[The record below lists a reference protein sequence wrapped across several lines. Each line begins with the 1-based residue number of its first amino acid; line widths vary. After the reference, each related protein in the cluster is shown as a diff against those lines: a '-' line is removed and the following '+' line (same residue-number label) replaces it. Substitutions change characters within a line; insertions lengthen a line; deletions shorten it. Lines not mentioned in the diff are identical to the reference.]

1 MQTVGKPPVSTDP
14 KRHLWVFGL
23 IAPLSAL
30 LPSQLVL
37 QTGAKVFWWIGPIIV
52 LIVIP
57 VLDWVVGEDG
67 TNPRDEDYELLS
79 NDRYY
84 RWCTYLFLPVQ
95 LIGLLIACAMW
106 AGHELSVVDK
116 LGLAATLGF
125 VSGIGI
131 NAAHEL
137 GHRVENAERWLAKVA
152 LAQSFYGHFFVEHN
166 RGHHVRVATP
176 EDPASG
182 RLGETLWEFLPRSV
196 FGSFRSAI
204 ELERVRLARK
214 NRRWFSVHNHILQAW
229 SMSVVLFGTLM
240 ALFGI
245 GILPWLI
252 LQAVIGASLLETVNY
267 IEHYGLLRGKRP
279 NGNYARCS
287 PRDSWNSDRLVTN
300 IFLFHLQRHSDHHAN
315 PGRRYQTLRS
325 SMQAPQLPAGYA
337 TMILFAVVPPLWRA
351 VMDHRVLE
359 HYEGDVTRANIHPRK
374 RRQLLERYRGWA
386 TRTPENAAAQTNAPA
401 QSDAPAQANGAEQT
415 SGTARANGAAQADG
429 ADGAARAAS
438 VPSANDGAQGAAQ
451 SNGAV
456 RGGDGAVP
464 SNFAAHTNGAAQASG
479 AARSNGAG
487 AAQANRGA
495 QADGVVQG
503 SDVRP
508 GGSGAAVDGVASGS
522 GVTSETG
529 VPSGNSG
536 SPCNGAVQRNT
547 VVQRN
552 GSAQRREATVAESG
566 AI

>member
-229 SMSVVLFGTLM
+229 SMSVVLFGTLL

-325 SMQAPQLPAGYA
+325 STQAPQLPAGYA

-359 HYEGDVTRANIHPRK
+359 HYDGDVTRANIHPRK
-374 RRQLLERYRGWA
+374 RRQLLERYSGWA
-386 TRTPENAAAQTNAPA
+386 TRTPDNAAAQADGVG
-401 QSDAPAQANGAEQT
+401 QDDAPAQANGA
-415 SGTARANGAAQADG
+415 
-429 ADGAARAAS
+429 ARAAG
-438 VPSANDGAQGAAQ
+438 VPSANGAAQ
-451 SNGAV
+451 SNGVA
-456 RGGDGAVP
+456 RGDDGAVL
-464 SNFAAHTNGAAQASG
+464 SNTAVQTNGAAQPGG
-479 AARSNGAG
+479 AARSNAAVPGAS
-487 AAQANRGA
+487 AAQPNRGA
-495 QADGVVQG
+495 QAHGVSQADRAGQG
-503 SDVRP
+503 SDVAP
-508 GGSGAAVDGVASGS
+508 GSAAVTADGVASGS

-529 VPSGNSG
+529 VPVGNVG